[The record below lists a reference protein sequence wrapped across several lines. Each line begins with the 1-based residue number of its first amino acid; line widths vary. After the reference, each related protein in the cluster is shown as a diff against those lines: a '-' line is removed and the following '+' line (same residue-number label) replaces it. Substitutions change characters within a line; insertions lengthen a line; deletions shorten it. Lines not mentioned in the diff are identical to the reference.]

1 MNASNQISAAVF
13 SAFVKCPTKAH
24 LLAIGEPA
32 PGAFFVD
39 IEARISSMYK
49 PVAKRQLHSGAK
61 VAEFLEFGQLWCSLD
76 DGTIPHYVDC
86 DTVVYDFALPQRRR
100 EGRQP
105 QKSSPSGNVVP
116 VLFLPWDKPNLS
128 DNLLVCFG
136 ALALSQA
143 IGTLADTGT
152 LIYGD
157 GYRRRSVRI
166 GDHVVRTRQA
176 IEAIRATRSSREPP
190 PLVLNRHCAVCDF
203 QPMCRALAIEHD
215 DLSLLTAM
223 TAKERTKCNAKG
235 IFTITQMSY
244 GYRPRRRKRTG
255 ACQRL

>member
-76 DGTIPHYVDC
+76 DGTIPHY
-86 DTVVYDFALPQRRR
+86 
-100 EGRQP
+100 
-105 QKSSPSGNVVP
+105 
-116 VLFLPWDKPNLS
+116 
-128 DNLLVCFG
+128 
-136 ALALSQA
+136 
-143 IGTLADTGT
+143 
-152 LIYGD
+152 
-157 GYRRRSVRI
+157 
-166 GDHVVRTRQA
+166 
-176 IEAIRATRSSREPP
+176 
-190 PLVLNRHCAVCDF
+190 F
-203 QPMCRALAIEHD
+203 QPRCRALAIEHD

-235 IFTITQMSY
+235 IFTITRMSY
-244 GYRPRRRKRTG
+244 GYRPRRRKRTRPDAEGSTKSAKRTAPVVRNDHKLRALALRKNQIHVVG
-255 ACQRL
+255 APALKFESVPSQTAQCLFRTSGGGSRLLRVALIASMAWRVRTTWSPILTLRRR

>member
-49 PVAKRQLHSGAK
+49 PFAKRQLHTGAK
-61 VAEFLEFGQLWCSLD
+61 VADLLEFGQIWCSLN

-86 DTVVYDFALPQRRR
+86 DTVVYDFALPQRRH
-100 EGRQP
+100 EARQP
-105 QKSSPSGNVVP
+105 QESSPSGNVVP
-116 VLFLPWDKPNLS
+116 VLFLPSDKPNLS

-152 LIYGD
+152 LIY
-157 GYRRRSVRI
+157 
-166 GDHVVRTRQA
+166 A
-176 IEAIRATRSSREPP
+176 MAT
-190 PLVLNRHCAVCDF
+190 VAV
-203 QPMCRALAIEHD
+203 A
-215 DLSLLTAM
+215 
-223 TAKERTKCNAKG
+223 
-235 IFTITQMSY
+235 
-244 GYRPRRRKRTG
+244 
-255 ACQRL
+255 